1 MSPVNPEREPSF
13 RLCPSDRSQRQVN
26 VKSARLRAD
35 LTLTHVSRQ
44 HETPCSPPQ
53 VRIRKRTCCKVV
65 RIHFLDTLMLPGW
78 ASRERRI
85 RSLAPLCPRTPWL
98 HYALVEGLK
107 PTAPLFTL
115 TLCPL
120 TFLLRW
126 LNLEL
131 PTAVLFVC
139 LPVSL
144 FPSLI
149 RSRWRRVPIGQSV
162 KR

>member
-1 MSPVNPEREPSF
+1 MQPAPG
-13 RLCPSDRSQRQVN
+13 
-26 VKSARLRAD
+26 
-35 LTLTHVSRQ
+35 TY
-44 HETPCSPPQ
+44 
-53 VRIRKRTCCKVV
+53 KRTCCKVV

-85 RSLAPLCPRTPWL
+85 RSLAPLCPRTLWL

-126 LNLEL
+126 LSWEL

-144 FPSLI
+144 FPSLSLSLSLYLPSYVRTYARTYFIINILCGGIWLLHVLDGVLVLLQQFLVRI
-149 RSRWRRVPIGQSV
+149 RTYLDLER
-162 KR
+162 